1 MKETAYNFRF
11 SPNPNQAHLIDWL
24 PWGQEAFSKAQAEN
38 KPVLL
43 AVSAVWCYWC
53 HVMDETTYS
62 DPAVADFIGDNFIA
76 VRVDSD
82 HRPDV
87 NTRYNVG
94 GWPTTAFLTGHGGFI
109 GGATYLPPDQFLAM
123 LAEVKDAYQQDKPQV
138 YEHAREMLRLRKE
151 QTARVAAGAEI
162 DAGLLDRAARTVAGA
177 YDPANGG
184 FGEQPKFPNSHIL
197 ALLTHLVRTTGED
210 FYRVMLQKTL
220 DRMAEGSLWD
230 NEEGGFFRYCAGAD
244 WSQCQREKM
253 LDDNLH
259 LARVYL
265 DAWRIL
271 DAPRYREIAEGA
283 LDYVLNNLL
292 DDAAPLLHGSQ
303 GAHSDYFALPL
314 AARQAQSPPLVDP
327 SCYAAANAL
336 AVPLFLE
343 ASHTLDRPNL
353 RRQALD
359 LLALLDS
366 AAQDGRFSHVCN
378 PDASGQAPAFLAD
391 WAHLLDALVTAH
403 WHTGDE
409 AYLQRAKSV
418 ALEIV
423 DRFADQ
429 ANGGFFDTELDPH
442 AAGYLREREK
452 PCADNLIAAL
462 GFLRLSW
469 AANNDD
475 YRGVAE
481 ATLSAFANTFRE
493 NGEFV
498 GAYGLLVDLWLH
510 RPVEITVEGAIGDPG
525 TLKLLQAAANV
536 PYPSLQIKPALAQ
549 DCQPPARAL
558 VCLDTLCQ
566 PPVTDPDELAET
578 VNNMLADQDGVGEHV
593 FQQFPAV

>member
-1 MKETAYNFRF
+1 MKDIAYNFRF

-62 DPAVADFIGDNFIA
+62 DPAVADFIGQNFIA

-123 LAEVKDAYQQDKPQV
+123 LAEVKDAYREDKPRV

-151 QTARVAAGAEI
+151 HTSRVAAGPEI
-162 DAGLLDRAARTVAGA
+162 TPSLLDRAARTVAGA

-184 FGEQPKFPNSHIL
+184 FGEEPKFPNARIL
-197 ALLTHLVRTTGED
+197 ALLAHLVRTTGED
-210 FYRVMLQKTL
+210 FYRVMLRKTL
-220 DRMAEGSLWD
+220 DRMAGSSLWD
-230 NEEGGFFRYCAGAD
+230 HEEGGFFRYCAGAD

-253 LDDNLH
+253 LEDNLH

-265 DAWRIL
+265 DAWQVL
-271 DAPRYREIAEGA
+271 NEPRYRDVAEGA
-283 LDYVLNNLL
+283 IDYALNNLL
-292 DDAAPLLHGSQ
+292 DDGAPLLHGSQ

-314 AARQAQSPPLVDP
+314 GARRQQSPPPVDP
-327 SCYAAANAL
+327 SCYADSNAL
-336 AVPLFLE
+336 AVFVFLE
-343 ASHTLDRPNL
+343 ASYSLDRPHL
-353 RRQALD
+353 RQRALD
-359 LLALLDS
+359 LLAALDQ
-366 AAQDGRFSHVCN
+366 AAQDGRFSHVFS
-378 PDASGQAPAFLAD
+378 PAASTEVPAFLGD
-391 WAHLLDALVTAH
+391 WAHLLNALVKAH
-403 WHTGDE
+403 GCTGDP

-423 DRFADQ
+423 DRFVDQ
-429 ANGGFFDTELDPH
+429 ANGGFFDAELDPN
-442 AAGYLREREK
+442 AVGYLREREK
-452 PCADNLIAAL
+452 PCAENLTAAL
-462 GFLRLSW
+462 ALLKLSW
-469 AANNDD
+469 AANDDD
-475 YRGVAE
+475 YRGLAE

-498 GAYGLLVDLWLH
+498 GAYGLLVDLWFN
-510 RPVEITVEGAIGDPG
+510 RPVEITVEGTAGDPG
-525 TLKLLQAAANV
+525 TLQLLQAAANV
-536 PYPSLQIKPALAQ
+536 PYPSLHIKPALSG
-549 DCQPPARAL
+549 DFRPPARAL
-558 VCLDTLCQ
+558 VCLDTLCL
-566 PPVTDPDELAET
+566 PPVTDPAELAAT
-578 VNNMLADQDGVGEHV
+578 VTAVLANQEGVGGHI

>member
-62 DPAVADFIGDNFIA
+62 DPGVAGFIGQNFIA

-123 LAEVKDAYQQDKPQV
+123 LAEVKDAYQEDKPRV

-151 QTARVAAGAEI
+151 QTARVIAGPEVTPS
-162 DAGLLDRAARTVAGA
+162 LLDRASRTVAGA

-184 FGEQPKFPNSHIL
+184 FGEEPKFPNARIL
-197 ALLTHLVRTTGED
+197 ALLVHLVRTTGED
-210 FYRVMLQKTL
+210 FYRVMLRKTL
-220 DRMAEGSLWD
+220 DRMAESSIWD
-230 NEEGGFFRYCAGAD
+230 QEEGGFFRYCASAD
-244 WSQCQREKM
+244 WSEGQLEKL
-253 LDDNLH
+253 LDDNLR

-265 DAWRIL
+265 EAWQVLGDR
-271 DAPRYREIAEGA
+271 RYREVAEGA
-283 LDYVLNNLL
+283 MDYVLNNLQ
-292 DDAAPLLHGSQ
+292 DDGSPLLHGSQ
-303 GAHSDYFALPL
+303 GSHSDYFALPL
-314 AARQAQSPPLVDP
+314 DARRDQSPPPVDQ
-327 SCYAAANAL
+327 SCYADSNAL
-336 AVPLFLE
+336 AVSLFLE
-343 ASHTLDRPNL
+343 ASYALDRPRL

-359 LLALLDS
+359 LLDTLDG
-366 AAQDGRFSHVCN
+366 AAQDSRFSHVFD
-378 PDASGQAPAFLAD
+378 PAASGQAPAFLAD
-391 WAHLLDALVTAH
+391 WAHLLNALVTTH
-403 WHTGDE
+403 GHTGEDH
-409 AYLQRAKSV
+409 YLQRAKSV

-429 ANGGFFDTELDPH
+429 ANGGFFDAELDLH
-442 AAGYLREREK
+442 AVGYLREREK
-452 PCADNLIAAL
+452 PCSDNLAAAL
-462 GFLRLSW
+462 GFLKLSW
-469 AANNDD
+469 AADNDD

-498 GAYGLLVDLWLH
+498 GAYGLLVDLWLN
-510 RPVEITVEGAIGDPG
+510 RPVEITVEGANGDPG
-525 TLKLLQAAANV
+525 TLQLLQAAANV
-536 PYPSLQIKPALAQ
+536 PYPSLQIKPVLVQ
-549 DCQPPARAL
+549 DFRPPARAL
-558 VCLDTLCQ
+558 VCLDTLCL
-566 PPVTDPDELAET
+566 PPVTDPDQLAET
-578 VNNMLADQDGVGEHV
+578 VSNLLADRANTVQHL

>member
-24 PWGQEAFSKAQAEN
+24 PWGQEAFSKAQADN

-62 DPAVADFIGDNFIA
+62 DPAVAGFIGQNFIA

-123 LAEVKDAYQQDKPQV
+123 LAEVKDAYQEDKPRV

-151 QTARVAAGAEI
+151 QTARVAAGPEI
-162 DAGLLDRAARTVAGA
+162 DAGLLDRAARTIAGA

-210 FYRVMLQKTL
+210 FYRLMLRKTL

-230 NEEGGFFRYCAGAD
+230 REEGGFFRYCAGAD

-253 LDDNLH
+253 LEDNLH

-265 DAWRIL
+265 DAWSVL
-271 DAPRYREIAEGA
+271 DEPRYRQIAEGA
-283 LDYVLNNLL
+283 LDYLLNNLL
-292 DDAAPLLHGSQ
+292 DDGAPLLRGSQ
-303 GAHSDYFALPL
+303 GAHSDYFALTL
-314 AARQAQSPPLVDP
+314 DARQAQPAPPVDP
-327 SCYAAANAL
+327 SAYAASNAL
-336 AVPLFLE
+336 AVSLFLE
-343 ASHTLDRPNL
+343 ASYTLDRPRL
-353 RRQALD
+353 RQHGLD
-359 LLALLDS
+359 LLTVLDR
-366 AAQDGRFSHVCN
+366 AVQDGRFSHVFD
-378 PDASGQAPAFLAD
+378 PTASGQGPAFLAD
-391 WAHLLDALVTAH
+391 WASLLDALVIAH
-403 WHTGDE
+403 GSTGDQ

-418 ALEIV
+418 AVEIV

-429 ANGGFFDTELDPH
+429 ANGGFFDTELDPR

-452 PCADNLIAAL
+452 PCADNLAAAL
-462 GFLRLSW
+462 AFMKLSW
-469 AANNDD
+469 AASNDD

-510 RPVEITVEGAIGDPG
+510 RPLEITVEGAIGDPG
-525 TLKLLQAAANV
+525 TLQLLQAAANV
-536 PYPSLQIKPALAQ
+536 PYASLQIWPALAE
-549 DCQPPARAL
+549 DWEPPARAL
-558 VCLDTLCQ
+558 VCLDTLCL
-566 PPVTDPDELAET
+566 PPVTDPDKLAET
-578 VNNMLADQDGVGEHV
+578 VSAMLAGQANTAQHL
-593 FQQFPAV
+593 FQQFPAG

>member
-24 PWGQEAFSKAQAEN
+24 PWGQDAFSKAQAEN

-62 DPAVADFIGDNFIA
+62 APAVAEFIGQNFIA

-123 LAEVKDAYQQDKPQV
+123 LAEVKDAYQEDKPRV

-151 QTARVAAGAEI
+151 QTARVAAGPEI

-177 YDPANGG
+177 YDPANAG

-197 ALLTHLVRTTGED
+197 ALLIHLVRTTGED
-210 FYRVMLQKTL
+210 FYRVMLRKTL
-220 DRMAEGSLWD
+220 DRMAGGSLWD
-230 NEEGGFFRYCAGAD
+230 QEEGGFFRYCAGAD

-253 LDDNLH
+253 LEDNLN

-265 DAWRIL
+265 EAWLVL
-271 DAPRYREIAEGA
+271 DEPRYREIAEGA

-292 DDAAPLLHGSQ
+292 DDDAPLLHGSQ

-314 AARQAQSPPLVDP
+314 EARGGQPPPPVDP
-327 SCYAAANAL
+327 SCYASANAL
-336 AVPLFLE
+336 AVSLFLE
-343 ASHTLDRPNL
+343 ASHALDRPEL
-353 RRQALD
+353 RQRGLD
-359 LLALLDS
+359 LLAVLDG
-366 AAQDGRFSHVCN
+366 AAQNGRFSHVF
-378 PDASGQAPAFLAD
+378 DLAASGQVPAFLAD
-391 WAHLLDALVTAH
+391 WAYLLNALVTAH
-403 WHTGDE
+403 GHTGDE
-409 AYLQRAKSV
+409 AHLQRAKSV

-429 ANGGFFDTELDPH
+429 SNGGFFDTESDPH

-462 GFLRLSW
+462 GFLKLSW

-481 ATLSAFANTFRE
+481 ATLSAFAGTFRE

-510 RPVEITVEGAIGDPG
+510 RPVEITVEGPAGDPG
-525 TLKLLQAAANV
+525 SLAMLQAAANV
-536 PYPSLQIKPALAQ
+536 PYPSLQIKPALSQ
-549 DCQPPARAL
+549 DCQPPVKAL
-558 VCLDTLCQ
+558 VCLDTLCL
-566 PPVTDPDELAET
+566 PPLTDPEQLAET
-578 VNNMLADQDGVGEHV
+578 VSNMLADHANTVGHV
-593 FQQFPAV
+593 FQHFPAV

>member
-1 MKETAYNFRF
+1 MKDIAYNFRF
-11 SPNPNQAHLIDWL
+11 SPNPNQAHLIDWF

-38 KPVLL
+38 MPVIL

-62 DPAVADFIGDNFIA
+62 APAVADFIRQNFIA

-123 LAEVKDAYQQDKPQV
+123 LAEVKDAYREDKPRV

-151 QTARVAAGAEI
+151 QTSRVAAGPEVTPA
-162 DAGLLDRAARTVAGA
+162 LLDRSARTVAGA
-177 YDPANGG
+177 YDAANGG
-184 FGEQPKFPNSHIL
+184 FGEEPKFPNAHIL
-197 ALLTHLVRTTGED
+197 ALLVHLVRTTGED

-220 DRMAEGSLWD
+220 DRMVAGSLWD
-230 NEEGGFFRYCAGAD
+230 KEEGGFFRYCAGAD
-244 WSQCQREKM
+244 WSQCQREK
-253 LDDNLH
+253 LLEDNLN

-265 DAWRIL
+265 DAWQVL
-271 DAPRYREIAEGA
+271 HEPRYRQVAEGA
-283 LDYVLNNLL
+283 IDYVLNNLQG
-292 DDAAPLLHGSQ
+292 DRTSLLHGSQ

-314 AARQAQSPPLVDP
+314 EARRGQSPPPVDP
-327 SCYAAANAL
+327 SCYAGANAL
-336 AVPLFLE
+336 AVSLFLE
-343 ASHTLDRPNL
+343 ASYTLDRPQL
-353 RRQALD
+353 RRQASD
-359 LLALLDS
+359 LLKVLDGS
-366 AAQDGRFSHVCN
+366 AQDGRFSHVLD
-378 PDASGQAPAFLAD
+378 PAASGQTPAFLAD
-391 WAHLLDALVTAH
+391 WAHLLNALVTTH
-403 WHTGDE
+403 GHTGDDH
-409 AYLQRAKSV
+409 YLQRAKSV

-429 ANGGFFDTELDPH
+429 ANGGFFDAELDPH
-442 AAGYLREREK
+442 AVGYLREREK
-452 PCADNLIAAL
+452 PCSDNLAAVL
-462 GFLRLSW
+462 GFLKLSW

-481 ATLSAFANTFRE
+481 ATLSAFSNTFRE

-510 RPVEITVEGAIGDPG
+510 RPVEITVEGAAGDAG
-525 TLKLLQAAANV
+525 TLQLLQAAANV
-536 PYPSLQIKPALAQ
+536 PYPSLQIRPVLAQ

-558 VCLDTLCQ
+558 VCLDTLCL
-566 PPVTDPDELAET
+566 PPVTDPDQLAET
-578 VNNMLADQDGVGEHV
+578 VSNLLTDRANTVQHL